1 MPKAQIAVKTPSS
14 FGFTALRSMTIDG
27 RDSVVTPII
36 KASTVPSC
44 APLPSRASAMGIVPK
59 MSAYMGM
66 PMMVAKITPKGLWLT
81 RHNPAFGNPVVNDS
95 PDAYADENVRKDL
108 LEGFRYLIL
117 GIN

>member
-1 MPKAQIAVKTPSS
+1 MPKAQIAIKTPSN
-14 FGFTALRSMTIDG
+14 FGLTALRNIIIDG
-27 RDSVVTPII
+27 KDSVVTPII

-44 APLPSRASAMGIVPK
+44 APFPSKASAMGIVPK
-59 MSAYMGM
+59 ISAYMGM
-66 PMMVAKITPKGLWLT
+66 PMMVANITPNGLWLA
-81 RHNPAFGNPVVNDS
+81 RHNPAFWNPVVNDS

>member
-1 MPKAQIAVKTPSS
+1 MAAEN
-14 FGFTALRSMTIDG
+14 
-27 RDSVVTPII
+27 
-36 KASTVPSC
+36 
-44 APLPSRASAMGIVPK
+44 
-59 MSAYMGM
+59 
-66 PMMVAKITPKGLWLT
+66 